1 MRDTI
6 ISEAKRFIQFL
17 KFCQDDNKD
26 SWIYQESIK
35 LSKNNDEPLLR
46 VIHGNQPVFI
56 CEKMVTVI
64 PFEKLP
70 QHEPEVTERAEE
82 TSLNEDISVKLEHH
96 NITTSH
102 HGPVPLSINT
112 ARQLLSWFAMSQNP
126 NMPQV
131 EAHVLHPLWVRCDM
145 SDPAGTSWL
154 GAETVYVGGKAAAVK
169 LHTISCKGATADET
183 SFITM
188 DQLKQEHQNR
198 HQSSAVVTK
207 GWAEYNLFCSV
218 KEESLIVDSQSN
230 VMAVFRWTN
239 VETVLETPPLSSTA
253 MLQIKVVIGDIR
265 SPMFQTYRELEFL
278 LTLAE
283 GLRTGEIEWLE
294 PLETQS
300 PVDLTRTLIEELE
313 NVANAVPGQNLKG
326 SEKSKTDSVLGFN
339 SMLMERGDLDF
350 TEQLWEKMR
359 KSVTSYQDITDSLKL
374 VIKALRFGQIKPWVH
389 RDSSSSL
396 SKLIVQSYQQQVD
409 IVPLTGL
416 TPAIMLLEL
425 GLDKMRKDYI
435 NYLVGKE
442 LTTLSHLSY
451 YLSSEVDLQEQVIRL
466 KKLHHLL
473 EILGTCSSFLI
484 LPHERLFF
492 FTQSC
497 LQYYKTAP
505 YNEEHVFEM
514 QIKPTLIS
522 HFYQMEQPSSW
533 GVEVSS
539 GQGSRE
545 VKTSFYLSD
554 KPLVDHIIFD
564 SGLPL
569 EVSMT
574 AENEKTAYF
583 RTLVCCSQAN
593 FT

>member
-1 MRDTI
+1 MTDNI
-6 ISEAKRFIQFL
+6 ISEAKRFIHFL
-17 KFCQDDNKD
+17 RFCQDDDKD
-26 SWIYQESIK
+26 SWAFQENLK
-35 LSKNNDEPLLR
+35 MSKHNDEPLLS
-46 VIHGNQPVFI
+46 IIEGNQPVFI
-56 CEKMVTVI
+56 CEKM
-64 PFEKLP
+64 PPE
-70 QHEPEVTERAEE
+70 HEPEGTESAEE
-82 TSLNEDISVKLEHH
+82 TSLNEEVSVKLEHH
-96 NITTSH
+96 GI
-102 HGPVPLSINT
+102 GPLPLSINK
-112 ARQLLSWFAMSQNP
+112 ARQLLSWYTMSQNP
-126 NMPQV
+126 NMAQL
-131 EAHVLHPLWVRCDM
+131 EGHVLHPLWVRCDM

-154 GAETVYVGGKAAAVK
+154 GAETVYVGGKATAVK
-169 LHTISCKGATADET
+169 LYTVCCKGATADET
-183 SFITM
+183 SFMTM

-198 HQSSAVVTK
+198 HHSSAVVIK
-207 GWAEYNLFCSV
+207 GWAEYNLFCLV
-218 KEESLIVDSQSN
+218 KEESLVIDSQSS
-230 VMAVFRWTN
+230 VTATFRWTN
-239 VETVLETPPLSSTA
+239 VEKILETPPLSSVVT
-253 MLQIKVVIGDIR
+253 LQIKVTVGDIR
-265 SPMFQTYRELEFL
+265 SPMFQKFRELEFL

-283 GLRTGEIEWLE
+283 GLRTGEIEWLDL
-294 PLETQS
+294 LETRS
-300 PVDLTRTLIEELE
+300 TVDLTRELIEGLE

-326 SEKSKTDSVLGFN
+326 SENQKSKTDSVLGFS

-374 VIKALRFGQIKPWVH
+374 VIKAVRFGQIKPWVH

-396 SKLIVQSYQQQVD
+396 SRLIVQSYQQQVD
-409 IVPLTGL
+409 AVPLTGL

-442 LTTLSHLSY
+442 LTTLNHLSY
-451 YLSSEVDLQEQVIRL
+451 YLSSEVDLQEQVVRL

-473 EILGTCSSFLI
+473 EILGTCSSFLS

-514 QIKPTLIS
+514 QIKPAVIS
-522 HFYQMEQPSSW
+522 HFYHMEQPTSW
-533 GVEVSS
+533 AVEVSS

-545 VKTSFYLSD
+545 VKTSWHLSD
-554 KPLVDHIIFD
+554 KPLVDHVTFD

-569 EVSMT
+569 EVSLS

-583 RTLVCCSQAN
+583 RTLVCCSLVN
-593 FT
+593 FI